1 MPRRV
6 TFVTGMDR
14 ARQCLEVVPRL
25 VRSKNRISISHLT
38 RFFCTYNIC
47 MPRIEFEWEP
57 RKAASNRTKHKVSF
71 EEAATAFEDERALV
85 IDDPEHSKFEER
97 FVLLGMSRLPR
108 VLVVVHC
115 FRELHQKI

>member
-1 MPRRV
+1 
-6 TFVTGMDR
+6 
-14 ARQCLEVVPRL
+14 
-25 VRSKNRISISHLT
+25 
-38 RFFCTYNIC
+38 
-47 MPRIEFEWEP
+47 MPRIEFEWET